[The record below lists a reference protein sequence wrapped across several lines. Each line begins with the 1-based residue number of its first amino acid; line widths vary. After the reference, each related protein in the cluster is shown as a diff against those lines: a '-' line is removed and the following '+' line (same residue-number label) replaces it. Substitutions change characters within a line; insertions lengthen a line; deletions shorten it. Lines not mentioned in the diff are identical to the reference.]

1 MIMVSS
7 MRDRD
12 ELLQPHWRPPSPELD
27 RVGPAGAGRFGKR
40 RRFVVPVALFL
51 ILFFSAAFVATYH
64 DSGQTRSR
72 TTYTSHGLIN
82 IIGDSQLQTAAAS
95 ESWPGDGTSTNP
107 YIIGDY
113 DINGQFNAYAISIQG
128 TTLYL
133 NIQDCYVHGANTAG
147 IRLSNVIHA
156 KLLRDVCSASQYGIF
171 LDTSTGNSI
180 VGCDGS
186 GNSNSGVLISYSGY
200 TRTENNTF
208 SSTGGSGIYSQFSEN
223 LTISNNTCSSDTSY
237 GIYLFAAFN
246 SLISGNTCTNNN
258 NGIYLLSS
266 SGNNL
271 TGNTCTGGTYGTYM
285 RSADSNTLTDNNCSS
300 SSTGLYIR
308 NSMGNSIQYCSFWSN
323 SGYGVM
329 LDVDTSSNRIT
340 NNTFAYNNGASNVYD
355 PNYTQAYDW
364 IGTNTWNSG
373 GSPHG
378 FGNYWYDWTSPDGNS
393 DGIVD
398 NPYVLEGIPAA
409 QDNFPLVSTPV
420 NPIPEFG
427 PLGLLLTVFSSI
439 AVVLL
444 LSRRMKT

>member
-1 MIMVSS
+1 
-7 MRDRD
+7 
-12 ELLQPHWRPPSPELD
+12 
-27 RVGPAGAGRFGKR
+27 
-40 RRFVVPVALFL
+40 VVLFL
-51 ILFFSAAFVATYH
+51 LLFFSAAFVATYH

-72 TTYTSHGLIN
+72 TTYSTHLVIN
-82 IIGDSQLQTAAAS
+82 INGDSQLQTVAAS

-107 YIIGDY
+107 YIIRDY
-113 DINGQFNAYAISIQG
+113 DINGQGNAYAISIQG

-133 NIQDCYVHGANTAG
+133 NIQDCYVHGATTAG
-147 IRLSNVIHA
+147 IRLLNVIHA
-156 KLLRDVCSASQYGIF
+156 KLLRDVCSASQYGIY
-171 LDTSTGNSI
+171 LDTSVGNSI

-186 GNSNSGVLISYSGY
+186 GNSISGVFLSYSGY
-200 TRTENNTF
+200 TRAENNTL

-223 LTISNNTCSSDTSY
+223 LTIANNTCSWDTSY
-237 GIYLFAAFN
+237 GIYLFSAFN
-246 SLISGNTCTNNN
+246 SMISGNTCTNNN

-266 SGNNL
+266 SGNAL
-271 TGNTCTGGTYGTYM
+271 IGNTCTGGSYGIWM
-285 RSADSNTLTDNNCSS
+285 RLADSNTLIGNNCSS
-300 SSTGLYIR
+300 SSTAGLYARACTGNTIQ
-308 NSMGNSIQYCSFWSN
+308 NSSFWSN
-323 SGYGVM
+323 SGPGVW
-329 LDVDTSSNRIT
+329 LELGASSNLIT
-340 NNTFAYNNGASNVYD
+340 NNTFAYNSGSSGEYD
-355 PNYTQAYDW
+355 PSYKQAFD
-364 IGTNTWNSG
+364 GVGSNSWNSG

-439 AVVLL
+439 AAVLL